1 MIVCSL
7 ADKET
12 RRRRRSEE
20 HEEAEE
26 GGGGIL
32 EHSATSRAP
41 MV

>member
-7 ADKET
+7 ADKEA